1 MSRRSIKWLSLPT
14 ADVGGR
20 VDDERNKVHVIHLV
34 IIERMSLLAA
44 QPTLVVIALK
54 FRLSC
59 GSDCVVLYDFDVA
72 TWRRERSLDEFVTS
86 YLEVE
91 GRVRVPVC
99 MLSTHDSIVCFTL
112 LDAPTWRYFFLIQLR
127 RVIAINPE
135 LEK

>member
-59 GSDCVVLYDFDVA
+59 GSDCVLLYDFDVA
-72 TWRRERSLDEFVTS
+72 TWRRERLLDEFVTLRS
-86 YLEVE
+86 RV
-91 GRVRVPVC
+91 GWVRVHRTGVC

-112 LDAPTWRYFFLIQLR
+112 GCSHLANSWRKVREHFD
-127 RVIAINPE
+127 
-135 LEK
+135 